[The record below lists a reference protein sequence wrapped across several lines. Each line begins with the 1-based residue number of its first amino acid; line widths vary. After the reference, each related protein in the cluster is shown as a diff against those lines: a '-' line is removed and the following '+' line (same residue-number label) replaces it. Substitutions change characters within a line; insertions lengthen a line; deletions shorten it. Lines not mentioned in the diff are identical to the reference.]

1 MLSLKKFNYFWDKL
15 SPNIKGFIFI
25 LLASATFPIMGTIV
39 KYLTSELHPFQIAFF
54 RCIFGFIIIVPLII
68 KNNPIKIISTKRFSM
83 HLLRG
88 FLGIGAIM
96 AGFTA
101 LSLMP
106 LATAVTLGFTRLL
119 FLVPLAMLFLGEKPG
134 YLRILLIIFGFVGVV
149 IIIDP
154 SNDNS
159 ISYFSASL
167 ALLGAFFVSCV
178 KLTVKSLSSS
188 ESTLSIQF
196 YYGVI
201 STIGLIIPCY
211 IFWNP
216 LNIYQILLILFA
228 AICGTIGQ
236 MLTIWGLRLGATT
249 IVMPAD
255 YTRLIFAALYGFIL
269 FNEIP
274 YINDIIGSFI
284 IIITTMII
292 LYLDH
297 IKKKDAK

>member
-1 MLSLKKFNYFWDKL
+1 MLSLKKFNYFWNKL

-68 KNNPIKIISTKRFSM
+68 KNSPIKILTTERLPM

-88 FLGIGAIM
+88 FLGVGAMM

-101 LSLMP
+101 LSLLP
-106 LATAVTLGFTRLL
+106 LATAVTLGFTRIL
-119 FLVPLAMLFLGEKPG
+119 FLVPLAILLLGEKPG
-134 YLRILLIIFGFVGVV
+134 YLRILLIIFGFLGVI

-154 SNDNS
+154 NNDNNITYYS
-159 ISYFSASL
+159 VSL
-167 ALLGAFFVSCV
+167 ALLGAFLVSCV

-201 STIGLIIPCY
+201 SSITLIIPCY
-211 IFWNP
+211 LFWAP
-216 LNIYQILLILFA
+216 LNFFQILLILFA
-228 AICGTIGQ
+228 AICGTIAQ
-236 MLTIWGLRLGATT
+236 MLTIWGLKLGETT
-249 IVMPAD
+249 VVMPAD
-255 YTRLIFAALYGFIL
+255 YTRLIFAGIYGFII

-274 YINDIIGSFI
+274 YINEIIGSFI

>member
-1 MLSLKKFNYFWDKL
+1 MKPPKNLTILWENL
-15 SPNIKGFIFI
+15 NPNIRGFIFI
-25 LLASATFPIMGTIV
+25 ILASATFPIMGTTV
-39 KYLTSELHPFQIAFF
+39 KYLTLELHPFQIAFF
-54 RCIFGFIIIVPLII
+54 RCFFGLIIILPLII
-68 KNNPIKIISTKRFSM
+68 KSNPIKIISTKRFSM

-106 LATAVTLGFTRLL
+106 LATAVTLGFTRIL

-274 YINDIIGSFI
+274 YINDIIGAIVI
-284 IIITTMII
+284 IISTMII
-292 LYLDH
+292 LFMGK
-297 IKKKDAK
+297 IKK